1 MNHER
6 MVRKE
11 KGSADKFCKFLLE
24 SGDHHEKGIF
34 CISIEDNDGTDYT
47 TIFRDVFCTT
57 IFRDMY
63 FETEAQAWSFFILN
77 VKGEDLNYQYD
88 TGYIDLNKVATG
100 FFTKDVDGFTSIYTE
115 LSTISVKE
123 LKKGWSL

>member
-6 MVRKE
+6 SVRKE
-11 KGSADKFCKFLLE
+11 KGNADKFCKFLLE
-24 SGDHHEKGIF
+24 SGDHHEKGVF
-34 CISIEDNDGTDYT
+34 YISIEDNDGTDY
-47 TIFRDVFCTT
+47 TT

-63 FETEAQAWSFFILN
+63 FETEAQAWSFFILD
-77 VKGEDLNYQYD
+77 VKGEDLRFRYD
-88 TGYIDLNKVATG
+88 SYNGYIDLNKVATG